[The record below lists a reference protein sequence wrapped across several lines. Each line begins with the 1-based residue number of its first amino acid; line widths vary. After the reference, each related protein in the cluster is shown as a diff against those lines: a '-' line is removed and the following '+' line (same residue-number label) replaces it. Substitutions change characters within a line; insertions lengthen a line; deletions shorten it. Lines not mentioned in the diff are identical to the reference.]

1 MCVWVVG
8 FNFAIECKCLI
19 VGIVICKQK
28 NVRHAERITVHGIFF
43 WFSGLLIVKI
53 LIEIRHSSSGDTICC
68 MDGTQFSFET
78 ELCVV
83 CIAVQS
89 EKCGIY

>member
-1 MCVWVVG
+1 MQMSDCRDCDMQTEKRATRRTDNGAW
-8 FNFAIECKCLI
+8 N
-19 VGIVICKQK
+19 
-28 NVRHAERITVHGIFF
+28 FF